1 MRLALF
7 DIDDTLIRGDC
18 EVLWSRYLTRE
29 GLYDMSEIERFC
41 EEYHA
46 GTLDYDAF
54 TRFQLA
60 PLAALGGEVVREHR
74 ERFLAEEIAPLVC
87 ELLQER
93 IADHRE
99 RGDVLLAISA
109 AHDFLAKPISRMAGI
124 DAGLYTLAERDGR
137 GFTGRTFGRAC
148 FREGKIG
155 CLEDWLDEN
164 GVDWAS
170 LEDTWFYSD
179 SHNDLPLLRKVAH
192 PVVVRPDDALR
203 EVAARDDW
211 ELIE

>member
-41 EEYHA
+41 ADYRA

-60 PLAALGGEVVREHR
+60 PLAALGGEVVRKHR
-74 ERFLAEEIAPLVC
+74 QRFLDEEIAPLVC
-87 ELLQER
+87 DLLQER

-99 RGDVLLAISA
+99 RGDVLLSISA
-109 AHDFLAKPISRMAGI
+109 AHDFLARPISRMAGI
-124 DAGLYTLAERDGR
+124 DADLSTRAERDGR
-137 GFTGRTFGRAC
+137 GFTGRTTGRAC
-148 FREGKIG
+148 FREGKID
-155 CLEDWLDEN
+155 CLDDWLAEN
-164 GVDWAS
+164 EIDWDT

-179 SHNDLPLLRKVAH
+179 SHNDLPLLRKVAN

-203 EVAARDDW
+203 QVAIDDAW

>member
-41 EEYHA
+41 AEYHA

-60 PLAALGGEVVREHR
+60 PLAALDAEVVREHR
-74 ERFLAEEIAPLVC
+74 QRFLDDEIAPLVC

-93 IADHRE
+93 VADHRE
-99 RGDVLLAISA
+99 RGDVLVAISA

-124 DAGLYTLAERDGR
+124 ETGLYTLAERNGR
-137 GFTGRTFGRAC
+137 SFTGRTSGRQC

-155 CLEDWLDEN
+155 CLEDWLTEN
-164 GVDWAS
+164 DLDWND

-179 SHNDLPLLRKVAH
+179 SHNDLPLLRKVVH

-203 EVAARDDW
+203 KVAERDAW